1 MFNILVK
8 QYLNATSLVGY
19 IHNLANVYQDIF
31 LAQASDH
38 PNPEQGQRTLGQ
50 QTTFDFLG

>member
-19 IHNLANVYQDIF
+19 IHNLANVYPDTF
-31 LAQASDH
+31 LAQASYY
-38 PNPEQGQRTLGQ
+38 PNKDKEHLGEPS
-50 QTTFDFLG
+50 